1 MGMKGIALASRGSA
15 SHCVQLINTER
26 ESMQGTAKPLRSFE
40 VELKGSI
47 KTFLERAE
55 KIIVHEN
62 GGRFSGDRNRGS
74 FRVFGVQGRYWAKD
88 GSVHIA
94 IQKKPPFLPWS
105 LLESKIVEF
114 FG

>member
-1 MGMKGIALASRGSA
+1 MGMKGIVFASRGGA

-40 VELKGSI
+40 VELKGSV

-74 FRVFGVQGRYWAKD
+74 FSVFGVQGRYWVKD
-88 GSVHIA
+88 GSVHIT
-94 IQKKPPFLPWS
+94 IQKKPVYIPWS